1 MLSMNVTMFGTGYVG
16 LVTGACFA
24 ESGNNVCC
32 VDIDTAKVEALRA
45 GKIPIYEPG
54 LSDLV
59 TQNVFAR
66 RLSFTTDA
74 RKGVD
79 HGEVIF
85 IAVGTPSLD
94 DGSSDLR
101 YVRTVAATIGD
112 YLTTSAVIVNKSTV
126 PIGTADLVHEIIA
139 GRLEERGVEVE
150 FDVVSNPEFLKEGA
164 AIDDFLRPDRIV
176 VGANT
181 DRGVEV
187 MRQLYTPFNRNHN
200 RFIAMD
206 VRSAELTK
214 YAANAML
221 ATKISFMNE
230 IANIAERVGA
240 NIENVRVGIGSDSR
254 IGYNFIYAG
263 IGYGGSC
270 FPKDVRALAHTATSY
285 GYHAEMIESI
295 EAVNQRQKLVML
307 NKVLQHFGG
316 DIAGKTFAIW
326 GLSFKPK
333 TDDMRDAPSRAIME
347 GLWKLGANVRAFDPE
362 SMNVARSLYGDR
374 NDLVLC
380 DTRDATVQDA
390 DALLI
395 CTEWRQFRSPDFVA
409 LRRSLKQPVIFDG
422 RNMYDPERITREG
435 FTYYGIGLGD
445 PLPSAPDDL
454 MAQSQPSPQIAGVD
468 AG

>member
-1 MLSMNVTMFGTGYVG
+1 MNVTMFGTGYVG

-24 ESGNNVCC
+24 ESGNDVCC
-32 VDIDTAKVEALRA
+32 VDIDTAKVDALRA

-54 LSDLV
+54 LSELV
-59 TQNVFAR
+59 KQNVYAH

-74 RKGVD
+74 REGVD

-94 DGSSDLR
+94 DGSSDLS

-112 YLTTSAVIVNKSTV
+112 HLTKPAVIVNKSTV
-126 PIGTADLVHEIIA
+126 PVGTADMVHEIIA
-139 GRLEERGVEVE
+139 ERLRMRGIDVE

-176 VGANT
+176 VGADT
-181 DRGVEV
+181 TRGVEV

-200 RFIAMD
+200 RFMAMD

-240 NIENVRVGIGSDSR
+240 NIENVRLGIGSDSR

-263 IGYGGSC
+263 MGYGGSC
-270 FPKDVRALAHTATSY
+270 FPKDVRALAHTAARH
-285 GYHAEMIESI
+285 GYQAELIEAIES
-295 EAVNQRQKLVML
+295 VNQRQKLVML
-307 NKVLQHFGG
+307 NKVVQHFNG
-316 DIAGKTFAIW
+316 DIAGRTFAIW
-326 GLSFKPK
+326 GLAFKPK
-333 TDDMRDAPSRAIME
+333 TDDMRDAPSRAIIE
-347 GLWKLGANVRAFDPE
+347 GLWELGAHVRAFDPE
-362 SMNVARSLYGDR
+362 AMTMARALYGDR
-374 NDLVLC
+374 PDLTLS
-380 DTRDATVQDA
+380 DTRDATVAGA
-390 DALLI
+390 DALII
-395 CTEWRQFRSPDFVA
+395 CTEWRQFRSPDYAA
-409 LRRSLKQPVIFDG
+409 LRDGLKQPVVFDG
-422 RNMYDPERITREG
+422 RNMYDPERLVREG

-445 PLPSAPDDL
+445 TLPSGESTDEL
-454 MAQSQPSPQIAGVD
+454 AQETIALSVL
-468 AG
+468 